1 MIDLKAF
8 RKVNSLTQIELAEFF
23 GVGQG
28 FISQIEKG
36 DRPIPREYISKLLAN
51 HRNWDTTMLDEAQVS
66 DWKPELIAGPKPSLS
81 NVEILLRDMLAEKE
95 AKIDALNEII
105 WELKAENARLAEQL
119 RIKKGDAAG
128 AEDSFSATA

>member
-1 MIDLKAF
+1 MADLKSF
-8 RKVNSLTQIELAEFF
+8 RRANHLTQIDLADHL

-36 DRPIPREYISKLLAN
+36 DRPIPSKIISTLLAN
-51 HRNWDTTMLDEAQVS
+51 PHGWDTSMLQGEPSQSSLVAEQ
-66 DWKPELIAGPKPSLS
+66 KPSLS

-105 WELKAENARLAEQL
+105 WELKAENARLREQL
-119 RIKKGDAAG
+119 RIKGGDVAG
-128 AEDSFSATA
+128 AEDSFSAIA